1 MSRDEIVARGRRVIR
16 AEREALEQAEQRLG
30 DGFARAVEMIAGSRG
45 RVIVAGGSEAAGWK
59 AELIAAAGARVELYA
74 EDPSEE
80 LRDVLARLAEA
91 VKAEALAI
99 AEFVRR
105 KAAADFIDHSFE
117 AEFGDHSRFLVLAKL
132 DYQHGS
138 DWLRY
143 WWSCVV
149 RYKERVVF
157 SVLMD
162 TERIHEYYDDDVD
175 PRVRALCESLVHFVN
190 EHGVEL
196 VGFDHPRTVEI
207 GRAHV

>member
-1 MSRDEIVARGRRVIR
+1 MDRIPSDE
-16 AEREALEQAEQRLG
+16 EC
-30 DGFARAVEMIAGSRG
+30 VE
-45 RVIVAGGSEAAGWK
+45 
-59 AELIAAAGARVELYA
+59 
-74 EDPSEE
+74 
-80 LRDVLARLAEA
+80 LARLAEA

-196 VGFDHPRTVEI
+196 VGFDHPRTVASTAI
-207 GRAHV
+207 QAAYRGMRARSQFAAMLSERYAPGGPGYDAAARSFSRCADATARC

>member
-1 MSRDEIVARGRRVIR
+1 MCSSD
-16 AEREALEQAEQRLG
+16 L
-30 DGFARAVEMIAGSRG
+30 
-45 RVIVAGGSEAAGWK
+45 GGSATGADGGAGQRATGAIAAGT
-59 AELIAAAGARVELYA
+59 ARSDYLKPRRSNSEMDRIPSDEECVE
-74 EDPSEE
+74 
-80 LRDVLARLAEA
+80 LARLAEA